1 MSFDGEHNQQQA
13 QHSHHSL
20 LLAKCASPE
29 HDGYANK
36 HHNTQNWA
44 GIIGIDETEHGRK
57 NGMED

>member
-13 QHSHHSL
+13 QRSHHSL
-20 LLAKCASPE
+20 PLAKCASPE

-36 HHNTQNWA
+36 HHNTQNSA